1 MRKNTENCM
10 LKLKLMRHVLHRRN
24 SGFTLIELLV
34 VVAILGALAAVALPS
49 IFNQAAKAKQAE
61 AKNYVGA
68 INRAQQ
74 AYNLERSQFASSLT
88 QLGVGVRST
97 PNYTY
102 SIQVDS
108 SGRYAFHHAAS
119 NSSGLRSYVGM
130 TAIVYP
136 FGQAAET
143 TTLLCESEKPTT
155 GQATVPTYDPAS
167 PSCTPGTRPS
177 T

>member
-1 MRKNTENCM
+1 
-10 LKLKLMRHVLHRRN
+10 MRHVLHGRD

-34 VVAILGALAAVALPS
+34 IVVILGILAAISIPS

-61 AKNYVGA
+61 AKTYVGA

-74 AYNLERSQFASSLT
+74 VYNLENSEFASSLT
-88 QLGVGVRST
+88 QLGVGVRKT

-108 SGRYAFHHAAS
+108 SGRYALQHAAS

-130 TAIVYP
+130 AAIVYP
-136 FGQAAET
+136 SGQAAES
-143 TTLLCESEKPTT
+143 TTLLCESENPTV
-155 GQATVPTYDPAS
+155 GQATAPRYDPAS
-167 PSCTPGTRPS
+167 PSCTTPGTRPS